1 MVPAQTTTISLARIK
16 TIVDDFNR
24 IYGRANVQ
32 LIIGLNQQ
40 LNLEAFV
47 YKFHQLEFEN
57 VDLANFNPLTIV
69 AATLE
74 QAKAGIRRIKA
85 TRSAHATS
93 PQLMKTPYAEAAAFL
108 SWLADARRVAC
119 TRVGQFEQ
127 TIDYLLDPNNSA
139 PRGSKFD
146 QDNTELFNI
155 LAPSFMNSSDP
166 TMTRLILPYQAS
178 SDGLALFK
186 HVLELNQGEAGLN
199 RALDELR
206 KFTVNCPYTGTSK
219 QVSAVTYCQNWENYR
234 LFFEHEGNILIESEL
249 IKMFYN
255 KIEVSTAHIKFWGEF
270 GQSRSAVGATFATFL
285 RKFQS
290 LVVFYEVERDAGATA
305 SYRTAAAVTPSKGTI
320 PGIPTASEGSDIPGI
335 PGGSQGGALTEDEMA
350 KLLSELPSHLKNPNG
365 KINTANFNW
374 TELNQARPD
383 LAQAIRENNKRR
395 RTELDAAFQARK
407 RKRGDEDADEKALKR
422 FVQMVK
428 DYGREDEESPDTKP
442 SPKGART
449 GTGIGG

>member
-1 MVPAQTTTISLARIK
+1 MRQI
-16 TIVDDFNR
+16 
-24 IYGRANVQ
+24 
-32 LIIGLNQQ
+32 
-40 LNLEAFV
+40 
-47 YKFHQLEFEN
+47 
-57 VDLANFNPLTIV
+57 
-69 AATLE
+69 
-74 QAKAGIRRIKA
+74 
-85 TRSAHATS
+85 
-93 PQLMKTPYAEAAAFL
+93 
-108 SWLADARRVAC
+108 
-119 TRVGQFEQ
+119 
-127 TIDYLLDPNNSA
+127 
-139 PRGSKFD
+139 
-146 QDNTELFNI
+146 
-155 LAPSFMNSSDP
+155 
-166 TMTRLILPYQAS
+166 
-178 SDGLALFK
+178 
-186 HVLELNQGEAGLN
+186 
-199 RALDELR
+199 
-206 KFTVNCPYTGTSK
+206 TVNCPYTGTSK

-234 LFFEHEGNILIESEL
+234 LFFEHEGNILIESEW

-335 PGGSQGGALTEDEMA
+335 PGGSQGDALTEDEMA

-395 RTELDAAFQARK
+395 KTELDAAYQARK
-407 RKRGDEDADEKALKR
+407 RKRGDEDADDGEKALKR

>member
-1 MVPAQTTTISLARIK
+1 MAAVAPVHYPIAAADPLAAMKVAMARVLRDVVGLNENTYQCQYLLTYAGESLMVPAQTTTVSLARIK

-69 AATLE
+69 DATLE
-74 QAKAGIRRIKA
+74 QAKVGIRRIKA

-155 LAPSFMNSSDP
+155 LAPSFMNSSDS

-199 RALDELR
+199 
-206 KFTVNCPYTGTSK
+206 
-219 QVSAVTYCQNWENYR
+219 
-234 LFFEHEGNILIESEL
+234 
-249 IKMFYN
+249 
-255 KIEVSTAHIKFWGEF
+255 
-270 GQSRSAVGATFATFL
+270 
-285 RKFQS
+285 
-290 LVVFYEVERDAGATA
+290 
-305 SYRTAAAVTPSKGTI
+305 
-320 PGIPTASEGSDIPGI
+320 
-335 PGGSQGGALTEDEMA
+335 
-350 KLLSELPSHLKNPNG
+350 
-365 KINTANFNW
+365 
-374 TELNQARPD
+374 
-383 LAQAIRENNKRR
+383 
-395 RTELDAAFQARK
+395 
-407 RKRGDEDADEKALKR
+407 
-422 FVQMVK
+422 
-428 DYGREDEESPDTKP
+428 
-442 SPKGART
+442 
-449 GTGIGG
+449 